1 MPVLNGLDT
10 TMELTRHAGA
20 LKAQGYDF
28 VLRYYSNNAAKNLSL
43 GEARAL
49 SGAGL
54 QIGVVWETSGTHAT
68 FFTRAQGLAD
78 GAQAF
83 RMARE
88 SIGQPFGSAIY
99 FAVDYDPTQAD
110 LDGGISNYFTG
121 VRAALYVAND
131 GQPSYRV
138 GVYGSGLC
146 CGTLVERGIASLSW
160 LSQSSGFAGSRQ
172 YADQKRYDLIQML
185 PARIVGADGIVLS
198 VDPDATHPERD
209 AGLFSVHAP
218 GCGSSGPAHMLL

>member
-10 TMELTRHAGA
+10 TMELTRHAVA
-20 LKAQGYDF
+20 LKAQNYDF
-28 VLRYYSNNAAKNLSL
+28 ALRYYSNNAAKNLSL

-54 QIGVVWETSGTHAT
+54 KIGVVWETSGTHAA

-83 RMARE
+83 RMASE
-88 SIGQPFGSAIY
+88 AIGQPFGSAIY

-110 LDGGISNYFTG
+110 IDGGIANYFTG
-121 VRAALYVAND
+121 VRAALYVANV

-146 CGTLVERGIASLSW
+146 CGALVERGMAELSW

-172 YADQKRYDLIQML
+172 YAEQKRYDLIQML
-185 PARIVGADGIVLS
+185 PARIVGEDGIVLS
-198 VDPDATHPERD
+198 IDPDATHPDKD
-209 AGLFSVHAP
+209 AGLFTVEV
-218 GCGSSGPAHMLL
+218 PASCR

>member
-1 MPVLNGLDT
+1 MAILRGLDT
-10 TMELTRHAGA
+10 TVELTRHAEA
-20 LKAQGYDF
+20 LRSQGYDF
-28 VLRYYSNNAAKNLSL
+28 AMRYYSNNASKNLSL

-49 SGAGL
+49 SQAGL
-54 QIGVVWETSGTHAT
+54 KIGVVWETSGTHAA

-78 GAQAF
+78 GAQAY

-110 LDGGISNYFTG
+110 IDGGISNYFTG
-121 VRAALYVAND
+121 VHAALYVAND
-131 GQPSYRV
+131 GAPSYRV

-146 CGTLVERGIASLSW
+146 CGALVERGMAALSW
-160 LSQSSGFAGSRQ
+160 LSQSTGFAGSRQ
-172 YADQKRYDLIQML
+172 YAEQQRYDILQTL

-198 VDPDATHPERD
+198 IDPDTTHPDKD
-209 AGLFSVHAP
+209 AGLFSV
-218 GCGSSGPAHMLL
+218 

>member
-10 TMELTRHAGA
+10 TIELTRHAAA

-28 VLRYYSNNAAKNLSL
+28 ALRYYSNNASKNLSL

-54 QIGVVWETSGTHAT
+54 QIGVVWETSGTHAG

-83 RMARE
+83 RMAKE

-110 LDGGISNYFTG
+110 IDGVISNYFTG
-121 VRAALYVAND
+121 VHAALYVANE
-131 GQPSYRV
+131 GEPSYRV

-146 CGTLVERGIASLSW
+146 CGTLIDRGIATLSW
-160 LSQSSGFAGSRQ
+160 LSQSTAFAGSRQ
-172 YADQKRYDLIQML
+172 YAEQKRYDLIQML
-185 PARIVGADGIVLS
+185 PARVPGDGGMVIS
-198 VDPDATHPERD
+198 IDPDATHPERD
-209 AGLFSVHAP
+209 AGLFSLCASLFTP
-218 GCGSSGPAHMLL
+218 P

>member
-1 MPVLNGLDT
+1 MPVLKGLDT
-10 TMELTRHAGA
+10 TMELTRHAEA
-20 LKAQGYDF
+20 LKSQGYDF
-28 VLRYYSNNAAKNLSL
+28 AMRYYSNNASKNLSL

-49 SGAGL
+49 SQAGL
-54 QIGVVWETSGTHAT
+54 KIGVVWETSGTHAS

-78 GAQAF
+78 GAQAY

-110 LDGGISNYFTG
+110 IDGGISNYFTG

-131 GQPSYRV
+131 GAPSYQV

-146 CGTLVERGIASLSW
+146 CGALVERGIAGLSW
-160 LSQSSGFAGSRQ
+160 LSQSAGFAGSRQ
-172 YADQKRYDLIQML
+172 YAEQKRYDILQTL

-198 VDPDATHPERD
+198 IDPDTTHPDND
-209 AGLFSVHAP
+209 AGLFSV
-218 GCGSSGPAHMLL
+218 

>member
-1 MPVLNGLDT
+1 MSVLNGLDT
-10 TMELTRHAGA
+10 TIELTRHAAA

-28 VLRYYSNNAAKNLSL
+28 AMRYYSYNASKNLSL

-54 QIGVVWETSGTHAT
+54 RIGVVWETTGTHAG
-68 FFTRAQGLAD
+68 FFSRAQGLAD
-78 GAQAF
+78 GAEAF

-88 SIGQPFGSAIY
+88 TIGQPFGSAIY

-110 LDGGISNYFTG
+110 LDGPVSNYFTG
-121 VRAALYVAND
+121 VRAALFVANE

-146 CGTLVERGIASLSW
+146 CATLIERDIASLSW
-160 LSQSSGFAGSRQ
+160 LSQSTAFAGSRQ
-172 YADQKRYDLIQML
+172 YAEQKRYDLIQML
-185 PARIVGADGIVLS
+185 PARVPGDGGMVIS
-198 VDPDATHPERD
+198 IDPDATHPERD
-209 AGLFSVHAP
+209 AGLFSV
-218 GCGSSGPAHMLL
+218 

>member
-1 MPVLNGLDT
+1 MSVLNGLDT
-10 TMELTRHAGA
+10 TIELTRHAAA

-28 VLRYYSNNAAKNLSL
+28 AMRYYSHNASKNLSL

-54 QIGVVWETSGTHAT
+54 RIGVVWETSGTHAG
-68 FFTRAQGLAD
+68 FFSRAQGLAD
-78 GAQAF
+78 GAEAF

-88 SIGQPFGSAIY
+88 TIGQPFGSAIY

-110 LDGGISNYFTG
+110 IDGPVSNYFTG
-121 VRAALYVAND
+121 VHAALYVANE

-146 CGTLVERGIASLSW
+146 CGALVERGIASLSW
-160 LSQSSGFAGSRQ
+160 LSQSTAFAGSRQ
-172 YADQKRYDLIQML
+172 YAEQKRYDLIQML
-185 PARIVGADGIVLS
+185 PARVPGDGGMIIS
-198 VDPDATHPERD
+198 IDPDATHPERD
-209 AGLFSVHAP
+209 AGLFSV
-218 GCGSSGPAHMLL
+218 